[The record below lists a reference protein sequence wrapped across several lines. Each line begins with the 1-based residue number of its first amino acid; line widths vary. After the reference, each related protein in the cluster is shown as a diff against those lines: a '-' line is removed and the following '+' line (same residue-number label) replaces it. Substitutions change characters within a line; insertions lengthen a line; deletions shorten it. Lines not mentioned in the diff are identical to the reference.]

1 MNAEFRSLA
10 DRNSE
15 GASPQSRGK
24 GRGRRPARLRPDE
37 IAGPCCLGSGP
48 SSWRR
53 AWQCSGWA
61 GSSHYGQQDGSVRG
75 WAGSSHYGQQD
86 GTVWGGRGVG
96 ALWQQER
103 TWQSVKCTGAW
114 TPGHR
119 GDCGPRCCVRAAVF
133 ALLCSGTGQE
143 QLKTRSLEQENEQ
156 QQNADVEEQERGIR
170 ARRRGACRSGPC
182 RCGHCR
188 RGWGPGWTI
197 AWAGESQ
204 RTGRTG
210 LVCVK
215 L

>member
-1 MNAEFRSLA
+1 MRLPGRAA
-10 DRNSE
+10 WAVDRAV
-15 GASPQSRGK
+15 GDAP
-24 GRGRRPARLRPDE
+24 
-37 IAGPCCLGSGP
+37 
-48 SSWRR
+48 
-53 AWQCSGWA
+53 
-61 GSSHYGQQDGSVRG
+61 GSVRG
-75 WAGSSHYGQQD
+75 GQGAVIMD
-86 GTVWGGRGVG
+86 NKMAVFGGGQGAVIMDNKMALFGVG
-96 ALWQQER
+96 AAWAR
-103 TWQSVKCTGAW
+103 CGSKSVPGRVLNARE
-114 TPGHR
+114 PGHPDT
-119 GDCGPRCCVRAAVF
+119 GEIAARAAVF